1 MKKVLMTAAVCL
13 MAAMT
18 FAAQCAATTKKGTQC
33 KRQASPG
40 SEYCWQH
47 GGTTKAERGEGR
59 STPSPERK
67 ARPVESGET
76 ADEAPAARPVRRR
89 RGEAN
94 GQDARSP
101 SDAPA
106 VNDAPAAV
114 EGQCQATT
122 KRGTQCRRKA
132 VEGGKYCAQHAGK
145 MGGSESEAPAARP
158 KRARSA
164 KAESEAPAANDA
176 PAVAE
181 GQCQATTKSG
191 APCKRKAQ
199 AGGKYC
205 AQHAARMGGGESEAP
220 SAKPRRTRKAKAEAA
235 AEPAAKPSEPAAAS
249 GMCQGKSKN
258 GEPCKRK
265 AKPGSK
271 FCHQHEK

>member
-1 MKKVLMTAAVCL
+1 MKKVLMMATVCL

-47 GGTTKAERGEGR
+47 GGTTKAQR
-59 STPSPERK
+59 
-67 ARPVESGET
+67 A
-76 ADEAPAARPVRRR
+76 
-89 RGEAN
+89 AN
-94 GQDARSP
+94 G
-101 SDAPA
+101 
-106 VNDAPAAV
+106 
-114 EGQCQATT
+114 
-122 KRGTQCRRKA
+122 
-132 VEGGKYCAQHAGK
+132 
-145 MGGSESEAPAARP
+145 ESEAPKRSRKAAQ
-158 KRARSA
+158 
-164 KAESEAPAANDA
+164 AEPEAPASNDA

-181 GQCQATTKSG
+181 SQCQATTKSG

-205 AQHAARMGGGESEAP
+205 AQHAAKMGDGESAEPA
-220 SAKPRRTRKAKAEAA
+220 AKPRRTRKAKTEAA
-235 AEPAAKPSEPAAAS
+235 AEPATKPSEPAAAS
-249 GMCQGKSKN
+249 GMCQGKTKS

>member
-1 MKKVLMTAAVCL
+1 MKKALMLAAVCL

-47 GGTTKAERGEGR
+47 GGTTKAQRAANGESEAPKR
-59 STPSPERK
+59 SRK
-67 ARPVESGET
+67 AAQAEP
-76 ADEAPAARPVRRR
+76 EAPAA
-89 RGEAN
+89 
-94 GQDARSP
+94 
-101 SDAPA
+101 
-106 VNDAPAAV
+106 NDAPAAV

-132 VEGGKYCAQHAGK
+132 VEGGKYCAQHAAR
-145 MGGSESEAPAARP
+145 MSGGEAEAPAAKP

-164 KAESEAPAANDA
+164 KVESEAPAANDA

-205 AQHAARMGGGESEAP
+205 AQHAAKMGGGESETPAARP
-220 SAKPRRTRKAKAEAA
+220 KRTRKAKAETS
-235 AEPAAKPSEPAAAS
+235 AEPAAKPSELAAAS
-249 GMCQGKSKN
+249 GMCQGKSKK

-265 AKPGSK
+265 AKPGSN
-271 FCHQHEK
+271 FCWQHEK

>member
-1 MKKVLMTAAVCL
+1 MMAAVCL

-67 ARPVESGET
+67 ARSVESGET

-106 VNDAPAAV
+106 ANDAPAPV

-132 VEGGKYCAQHAGK
+132 VEGGKYCAQHAAK
-145 MGGSESEAPAARP
+145 MGGGEASGATAERP
-158 KRARSA
+158 KRARRQ
-164 KAESEAPAANDA
+164 KAEASAEPAAD
-176 PAVAE
+176 
-181 GQCQATTKSG
+181 
-191 APCKRKAQ
+191 
-199 AGGKYC
+199 
-205 AQHAARMGGGESEAP
+205 
-220 SAKPRRTRKAKAEAA
+220 AKPERPKRARKPKTEAA
-235 AEPAAKPSEPAAAS
+235 AEPAAKPAEAS
-249 GMCQGKSKN
+249 GMCQGKTKS